1 MKPKKHTHN
10 KTKASAVIAKP
21 LTHGHALDGSLQLD
35 IVEEQLYTLADGSAK
50 DHPLVEKEAP
60 DNTPLPDHIHD
71 ISVG

>member
-10 KTKASAVIAKP
+10 KTKVSTANARPV
-21 LTHGHALDGSLQLD
+21 TQGHALDGSQQLD

-60 DNTPLPDHIHD
+60 ENTPLPDHVHD